1 MIKFFNDPQIQQQ
14 LHVRPT
20 KWTPCSDIVYERY
33 KKGAPTV
40 PLFETFRKAGLKM
53 MLFTGNVDAIV
64 PYIETEEYIRQIGW
78 KVVKPKRAFK
88 NPRGSL

>member
-1 MIKFFNDPQIQQQ
+1 MIKFFNDPEIQRQ
-14 LHVRPT
+14 LNVRPT
-20 KWTPCSDIVYERY
+20 QWTPCSDIVYDRY

-64 PYIETEEYIRQIGW
+64 PYI
-78 KVVKPKRAFK
+78 
-88 NPRGSL
+88 